1 MDEENWWDER
11 LEAWSHEGFDTEP
24 IRKSLE
30 ENPETASELMID
42 YENLVKI
49 NRALR
54 KRIIESSLSHEK
66 KSEWL
71 TRLDDFS
78 ATENTLLDW
87 ESDSRENRPWEPYV
101 NRAEKKWIDLGV
113 RNDLTKI
120 VKRLEM
126 LDESSYPACQP
137 LYILFDNVGNLEV
150 IQTMLTEIEIDE
162 NKRRDIIVEMITI
175 LQEEGVDASAARMM
189 NISDALD
196 YINSMQGVAKQ
207 MRSTR
212 LRIDKEIRP
221 FDEELADR
229 LIAKRNEG
237 LDDEVSA
244 IVENLG
250 TRLTNLNSKIKK
262 WETDGIQISDKTKI
276 TAEELLEWESNL
288 PDLERMVESHMAA
301 AERWNHFRKV
311 WPEKVS
317 PIEFIGQLEKT
328 DQLLDVVDSLEAE
341 WRTFELEGMEIISKW
356 EDFGFVMDLW
366 RQRISEEPRSGL
378 AWLKIEHEN
387 YSIAKDLIDAMMR
400 LDASISGEDE
410 ILRRATILREFELET
425 SLLEEMSDFIEKQ
438 ARRSARHR
446 SMLEIEWFD
455 IVRMKGVPDRPTANL
470 SLSEFEKL
478 ISDANTGKGGFSLP
492 VDRLEDNLR
501 SEIER
506 WHQLGY
512 NVNNLRE
519 ALAIDAVDVAMKISS
534 IREAVRSHEQLI
546 RRLENLDW
554 RRDPKLSVVINNQ
567 LSQPDKLPLLASN
580 IPKIA
585 VELSRKSVEDEHFRF
600 IPFRPHRRSRMV
612 LVPVA
617 KNSADDAMEA
627 MLEAMEPPEG
637 IHENGLTDDG
647 LLENDKRSVER
658 GLREH
663 QDELETGGLAEKE
676 EIEETEEEPIKK
688 KSGGLKGLVSGGG
701 KDGVGKFGTVGDVI
715 GGITD
720 RLGVTDYGL
729 AGASAKRK
737 NVKQDSPEFE
747 DPDFDE
753 VVAEIDDYEESQEIV
768 KDLEDGSELTVT
780 KQVNPQGQIQA
791 SGNIQNISKLMRALG
806 LENEAD
812 KFDED
817 NDMNAV
823 RRILAS
829 HVGTEPRD
837 MRLDRLLRLTLRL
850 IPNGESDNA
859 KLALIAQL
867 SELAT
872 ELSKWTRIRLEAR
885 HSGPTGYLLND
896 AKTLGVALERIPGP
910 GTPLPLVADDHELP
924 NPSDLEG
931 LTNEVKLLSKRVV
944 LSTSGGVR

>member
-1 MDEENWWDER
+1 MDEENWWNER
-11 LEAWSHEGFDTEP
+11 LEAWSHEGFDTGP
-24 IRKSLE
+24 IRIILE
-30 ENPETASELMID
+30 ENPDTASELMID

-78 ATENTLLDW
+78 STERTLLEW

-150 IQTMLTEIEIDE
+150 IQTMLTEIENDE
-162 NKRRDIIVEMITI
+162 NKRRDIIVEMISL
-175 LQEEGVDASAARMM
+175 LQEEGVDASAARIM

-196 YINSMQGVAKQ
+196 YINSMQGVAKE

-262 WETDGIQISDKTKI
+262 WENDGIQISDKSKI
-276 TAEELLEWESNL
+276 SAEELLEWEANL
-288 PDLERMVESHMAA
+288 PDLEKMIETHMAA

-317 PIEFIGQLEKT
+317 HIEFIGQLEKT
-328 DQLLDVVDSLEAE
+328 DELLDIVDSLEAE

-366 RQRISEEPRSGL
+366 RQRISDEPRSGL
-378 AWLKIEHEN
+378 AWLKIEDEN
-387 YSIAKDLIDAMMR
+387 YSMAKDLIDALMR

-425 SLLEEMSDFIEKQ
+425 SLLEEMSDFIEKH
-438 ARRSARHR
+438 ARRAARHR
-446 SMLEIEWFD
+446 SMLEIEWLD
-455 IVRMKGVPDRPTANL
+455 IVRTKGVRDKPTANL

-492 VDRLEDNLR
+492 IDRLEENLR
-501 SEIER
+501 NEIER

-512 NVNNLRE
+512 NVDSLRDG
-519 ALAIDAVDVAMKISS
+519 LSIDAVDMALKISS
-534 IREAVRSHEQLI
+534 IREAVKNHDQLI

-554 RRDPKLSVVINNQ
+554 RRDPKLSVAINNQ
-567 LSQPDKLPLLASN
+567 LSQPDKLPLLAAN

-585 VELSRKSVEDEHFRF
+585 VELARKDVEDEHFRF
-600 IPFRPHRRSRMV
+600 IPWRPHRRSRKV

-617 KNSADDAMEA
+617 KSAADDAMEA
-627 MLEAMEPPEG
+627 ILEEMEG
-637 IHENGLTDDG
+637 NI
-647 LLENDKRSVER
+647 
-658 GLREH
+658 
-663 QDELETGGLAEKE
+663 AE
-676 EIEETEEEPIKK
+676 EIENLEGVFDDSEGDDENEEPEKK
-688 KSGGLKGLVSGGG
+688 PGRIRGLVSGGG
-701 KDGVGKFGTVGDVI
+701 RDGVGKFGALGDMV

-737 NVKQDSPEFE
+737 KEHQDSTEIEDSEIDSDEPEEEDYDESEEMDAHEEEYEEPHGIVIPKDEGPEF
-747 DPDFDE
+747 
-753 VVAEIDDYEESQEIV
+753 
-768 KDLEDGSELTVT
+768 TVT
-780 KQVNPQGQIQA
+780 KQVIPQGHIEA
-791 SGNIQNISKLMRALG
+791 SENLHNISKLMRALG
-806 LENEAD
+806 LESEAS
-812 KFDED
+812 KFEED

-850 IPNGESDNA
+850 IPNGENDDA
-859 KLALIAQL
+859 KLALIAKL

-885 HSGPTGYLLND
+885 HSGPTGYLLDD
-896 AKTLGVALERIPGP
+896 AKTLGVALDRIPGP
-910 GTPLPLVADDHELP
+910 GTPLPLVADEHELP

-931 LTNEVKLLSKRVV
+931 LSNEVRLLSKRVI

>member
-1 MDEENWWDER
+1 MDEENWWNER
-11 LEAWSHEGFDTEP
+11 LEAWSHEGFDTGP
-24 IRKSLE
+24 IRITLE
-30 ENPETASELMID
+30 ENPDTASELMID
-42 YENLVKI
+42 CENLVKI

-78 ATENTLLDW
+78 STERTLLEW

-150 IQTMLTEIEIDE
+150 IQTMLTEIENDE
-162 NKRRDIIVEMITI
+162 NKRRDIIVEMISL

-196 YINSMQGVAKQ
+196 YINSMQGVAKE

-262 WETDGIQISDKTKI
+262 WENDGIQISDKSKI
-276 TAEELLEWESNL
+276 SAEELLEWEANL
-288 PDLERMVESHMAA
+288 PDLEKMIETHMAA

-317 PIEFIGQLEKT
+317 HIEFIGQLEKT
-328 DQLLDVVDSLEAE
+328 DELLDIVDSLEAE

-366 RQRISEEPRSGL
+366 RQRISDEPRSGL
-378 AWLKIEHEN
+378 AWLKIEDEN
-387 YSIAKDLIDAMMR
+387 YSMAKDLIDALMR

-425 SLLEEMSDFIEKQ
+425 SLLEEMSDFIEKH
-438 ARRSARHR
+438 ARRSALHR
-446 SMLEIEWFD
+446 SMLEIEWLD
-455 IVRMKGVPDRPTANL
+455 IVRTKGVRDKPTANL

-492 VDRLEDNLR
+492 IDRLEDNLR
-501 SEIER
+501 NEIER

-512 NVNNLRE
+512 NVDSLRE
-519 ALAIDAVDVAMKISS
+519 GLSIDAVDMAMKISS
-534 IREAVRSHEQLI
+534 IREAVKNHDQLI

-554 RRDPKLSVVINNQ
+554 RRDPKLSVAINNQ
-567 LSQPDKLPLLASN
+567 LSQPDKLPLLAAN

-585 VELSRKSVEDEHFRF
+585 VELSRKDVEDEHFRF
-600 IPFRPHRRSRMV
+600 IPWRPHRRSRKV

-617 KNSADDAMEA
+617 KSAADDAMEA
-627 MLEAMEPPEG
+627 ILQEMEANIAGE
-637 IHENGLTDDG
+637 I
-647 LLENDKRSVER
+647 ENDEEVFDDPGAEVEN
-658 GLREH
+658 E
-663 QDELETGGLAEKE
+663 EAEKKPGR
-676 EIEETEEEPIKK
+676 IR
-688 KSGGLKGLVSGGG
+688 GLVSGGG
-701 KDGVGKFGTVGDVI
+701 RDGVGKFGALGDMV

-737 NVKQDSPEFE
+737 EEDQDSTEIEDSEIDSDEPEEEDYDESEEMDAHEEEYEEPHGIVISKDEGPEF
-747 DPDFDE
+747 
-753 VVAEIDDYEESQEIV
+753 
-768 KDLEDGSELTVT
+768 TVT
-780 KQVNPQGQIQA
+780 KQVIPQGHIEA
-791 SGNIQNISKLMRALG
+791 SENLHNISKLMRALG
-806 LENEAD
+806 LENEAS
-812 KFDED
+812 KFEED

-850 IPNGESDNA
+850 IPNGENDDA
-859 KLALIAQL
+859 KLALIAKL

-885 HSGPTGYLLND
+885 HSGPTGYLLDD
-896 AKTLGVALERIPGP
+896 AKTLGVALDRIPGP
-910 GTPLPLVADDHELP
+910 GTPLPLVADEHELP

-931 LTNEVKLLSKRVV
+931 LSNEVRLLSKRVI